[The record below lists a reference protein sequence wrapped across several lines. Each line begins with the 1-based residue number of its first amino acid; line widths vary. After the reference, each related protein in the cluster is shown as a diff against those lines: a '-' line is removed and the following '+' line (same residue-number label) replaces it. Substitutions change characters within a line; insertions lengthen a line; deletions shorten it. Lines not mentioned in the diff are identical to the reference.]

1 METGVNIFASAA
13 LLAGGK
19 SLRMGF
25 DKQLFH
31 VRKDRLFAHLL
42 PTLAT
47 RFDDV
52 MVVTDRPEIY
62 RGMDVRPVSDI
73 IPGFG
78 PFSGIH
84 AAIKEAKSEYVY
96 VIACDMPEIDLEYID
111 YMTQRLAQYPAD
123 ACVTKIAEWIEPFH
137 AFYGKGAL
145 PAMEEDIL
153 AGRSS
158 MFYLLQKINTLYIP
172 EAEAR
177 RFTPDWSLFSNL
189 NTRED
194 YEAWALGAQG
204 N

>member
-1 METGVNIFASAA
+1 MNTFASAA

-42 PTLAT
+42 
-47 RFDDV
+47 R
-52 MVVTDRPEIY
+52 
-62 RGMDVRPVSDI
+62 
-73 IPGFG
+73 
-78 PFSGIH
+78 
-84 AAIKEAKSEYVY
+84 
-96 VIACDMPEIDLEYID
+96 
-111 YMTQRLAQYPAD
+111 
-123 ACVTKIAEWIEPFH
+123 
-137 AFYGKGAL
+137 
-145 PAMEEDIL
+145 
-153 AGRSS
+153 
-158 MFYLLQKINTLYIP
+158 KINTLYIP

-177 RFTPDWSLFSNL
+177 RFTPDRSLFSNL